1 MGNIKESIKD
11 ILQWPQK
18 LKGKKT
24 GIKYGKEILLDE
36 LVKEDVNASVSNAF
50 VSACS
55 NKENINKQ
63 LEQVRKDQH
72 EKYQAQKSSNYK
84 VEANTNT
91 NSQPNQMNTEK
102 NHQCPSGM
110 FDSIVTGVDKR
121 WL

>member
-1 MGNIKESIKD
+1 M
-11 ILQWPQK
+11 QWSQK

-84 VEANTNT
+84 VEANTNA
-91 NSQPNQMNTEK
+91 NSQPNQLNTEK
-102 NHQCPSGM
+102 KSSMSFWYVWFNSYWC
-110 FDSIVTGVDKR
+110 
-121 WL
+121 W